1 MIDHSQKYSQQHMG
15 VRKNYGGDKSSDKV
29 KYYYDVCN
37 NEVEH
42 ACGHSTYTT
51 D

>member
-1 MIDHSQKYSQQHMG
+1 MIDHSQNTVDNIWVSDEI
-15 VRKNYGGDKSSDKV
+15 NGGDKSSDKV

-42 ACGHSTYTT
+42 ACGHST
-51 D
+51 